1 MINHPLALGKL
12 KSNAGAV
19 LYTVNT
25 PQTIILTTLRL
36 KNLDP
41 EGSTTIYTPI
51 ISIFSR
57 GVTID
62 LTPNVPSL
70 RPGFTLEL
78 IHQDSKILLDQGSL
92 ILGYNSVSDKV
103 SYLIDGQEVN
113 VLE

>member
-19 LYTVNT
+19 LYSVDT
-25 PQTIILTTLRL
+25 PQTIDLITIRL

-41 EGSTTIYTPI
+41 EGSDTIYKPV

-57 GVTID
+57 GITVD
-62 LTPNVPSL
+62 LTPNIPSL

-92 ILGYNSVSDKV
+92 ILGYCNPSDKV
-103 SYLIDGQEVN
+103 SYLIDGKESN

>member
-12 KSNAGAV
+12 KNNAGAV

-25 PQTIILTTLRL
+25 PQRIKLITIRL

-41 EGSTTIYTPI
+41 DGSATVYTPI

-62 LTPNVPSL
+62 LTPNTSSL

-92 ILGYNSVSDKV
+92 ILGYCNPSDKV
-103 SYLIDGQEVN
+103 SYFIDGEEEN
-113 VLE
+113 RSE